1 MGSAA
6 GGAYSAPPN
15 TLAVFKGPTSK
26 EWKGKEKDEKRKGRR
41 GASPSSQYFGLEMP
55 LLDTPHLNRR
65 PMTNAP
71 IKDISDA
78 SVTLSYSIEY
88 TCK

>member
-26 EWKGKEKDEKRKGRR
+26 EWKGKEKDEKRKGRNGEGEREER
-41 GASPSSQYFGLEMP
+41 GC
-55 LLDTPHLNRR
+55 LLF
-65 PMTNAP
+65 
-71 IKDISDA
+71 S
-78 SVTLSYSIEY
+78 
-88 TCK
+88 